1 MKKLYWSK
9 NIVLLFFTLSCLGT
23 LNFLAAFHEI
33 CCYFT
38 EILENVWLCSLC
50 IFEPKKKLWWFW
62 IPWDQNA
69 PLKFHNAFYIWHH
82 LICIWVLNCKIPL
95 QKFASILAPTFV
107 LFQVILRQQKIAKV
121 LRLKKKIE
129 LNFMSWRIKN
139 RYPKKQRCYSYDDVT
154 SEFLFSLVHI
164 LLYKEMSRSF

>member
-1 MKKLYWSK
+1 M
-9 NIVLLFFTLSCLGT
+9 VLLFFTLSCLGT
-23 LNFLAAFHEI
+23 FNFLTAFHEI
-33 CCYFT
+33 CCNFT

-50 IFEPKKKLWWFW
+50 IFEPKKNFDDFGPLRPKC
-62 IPWDQNA
+62 

-129 LNFMSWRIKN
+129 LNFMS
-139 RYPKKQRCYSYDDVT
+139 
-154 SEFLFSLVHI
+154 
-164 LLYKEMSRSF
+164 